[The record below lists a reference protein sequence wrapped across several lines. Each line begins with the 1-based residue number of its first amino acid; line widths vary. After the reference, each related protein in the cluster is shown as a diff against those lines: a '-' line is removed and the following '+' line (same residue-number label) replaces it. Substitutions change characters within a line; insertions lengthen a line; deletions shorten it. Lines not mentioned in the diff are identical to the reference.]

1 MKHRHEDNFREYGK
15 RRQRQ
20 SEIAARM
27 GEGGAQV
34 ALTRRGRVR
43 FAASAFGAER
53 KNERGGA

>member
-20 SEIAARM
+20 AEVAAKM

-34 ALTRRGRVR
+34 ALTRRGRIR
-43 FAASAFGAER
+43 FAASAFGA
-53 KNERGGA
+53 KGKGVGNG

>member
-43 FAASAFGAER
+43 FAASAFGA
-53 KNERGGA
+53 KGKGVGNG

>member
-27 GEGGAQV
+27 GEDGAQV

-43 FAASAFGAER
+43 FAASAFGA
-53 KNERGGA
+53 KGKGVGNG